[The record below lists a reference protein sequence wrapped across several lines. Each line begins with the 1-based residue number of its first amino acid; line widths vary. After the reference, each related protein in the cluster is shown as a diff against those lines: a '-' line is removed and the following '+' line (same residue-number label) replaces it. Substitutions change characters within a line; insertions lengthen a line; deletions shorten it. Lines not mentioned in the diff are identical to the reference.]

1 MTYGVD
7 VLWKDDDKQNKEKL
21 VPDDV
26 VDLSFKINCRQ
37 IPTTH
42 AYELAQA
49 IYKVLPWLEHEPE
62 IGIHQIHGATTGNGW
77 ERPPDGELMHL
88 SKRAKMHLR
97 VPKEKIEDARR
108 VSGETLDIAGYPVE
122 VGEAIVKLLNP
133 VQTIFSRYI
142 IGPQNTDED
151 QFIDW
156 MVAELE
162 QRDIHVRKMLC
173 GIGHTLSTP
182 EGKIETRSVM
192 IADLDKATSL
202 SLQEIGVGPGR
213 HLGCGIFLPHKGI
226 RAVGETEDKSHFT
239 GT

>member
-1 MTYGVD
+1 
-7 VLWKDDDKQNKEKL
+7 VLWEDEDKQNKED
-21 VPDDV
+21 VVSDDV
-26 VDLSFKINCRQ
+26 VDLSFRIRCKQ
-37 IPTTH
+37 IPTMH

-49 IYKVLPWLEHEPE
+49 MYKVLPWIESAPE

-97 VPKEKIEDARR
+97 VPKEKIEDAKQI
-108 VSGETLDIAGYPVE
+108 SGETLDIAGYTVE
-122 VGEAIVKLLNP
+122 VGEASVKLLNP

-142 IGPQNTDED
+142 IGPGELDED
-151 QFIDW
+151 QFVDW
-156 MVAELE
+156 LVDELKL
-162 QRDIHVRKMLC
+162 RDIHVRKMLC
-173 GIGHTLSTP
+173 GIEHTISTP
-182 EGKIETRSVM
+182 DGDIETRSVM

-202 SLQEIGVGPGR
+202 SLQETGVGPGR

>member
-1 MTYGVD
+1 M
-7 VLWKDDDKQNKEKL
+7 LWEDDDKQKQQDS

-26 VDLSFKINCRQ
+26 VDLSFRINCKQ

-49 IYKVLPWLEHEPE
+49 LYEILPWLQDEPE
-62 IGIHQIHGATTGNGW
+62 IGIHQIHGAATGNGW
-77 ERPPDGELMHL
+77 ERPPDGEVMHL

-97 VPKEKIEDARR
+97 VPREKIDDAKQL
-108 VSGETLDIAGYPVE
+108 SGETLDIAGYPVE
-122 VGEAIVKLLNP
+122 VGEASVKLLNP
-133 VQTIFSRYI
+133 IQTLFSRYI
-142 IGPQNTDED
+142 IGPQELDED
-151 QFIDW
+151 LFVEW
-156 MVAELE
+156 MADELK

-182 EGKIETRSVM
+182 LGEIETRSVM

-202 SLQEIGVGPGR
+202 SLQETGVGPGR
-213 HLGCGIFLPHKGI
+213 HFGCGIFLPHKGI
-226 RAVGETEDKSHFT
+226 RAVGETEDKSHYS

>member
-1 MTYGVD
+1 M
-7 VLWKDDDKQNKEKL
+7 LWEEEDKQAKAEI

-26 VDLSFKINCRQ
+26 VDLCFKINCRQ
-37 IPTTH
+37 IPTMH

-49 IYKVLPWLEHEPE
+49 IYRVLPWLEGEPE

-88 SKRAKMHLR
+88 SRRAKMHLR
-97 VPKEKIEDARR
+97 VPREKIEEAKQI
-108 VSGETLDIAGYPVE
+108 SGETLDIAGYPIE
-122 VGEAIVKLLNP
+122 VGDASVRLLNP
-133 VQTIFSRYI
+133 IQTIFSRYV
-142 IGPQNTDED
+142 IGPEGLDE
-151 QFIDW
+151 
-156 MVAELE
+156 ELFVQWVVGE
-162 QRDIHVRKMLC
+162 LKQRDIHVRKMLC
-173 GIGHTLSTP
+173 GIGHTIATP
-182 EGKIETRSVM
+182 DGDIETRSVM

-202 SLQEIGVGPGR
+202 SLQETGVGPGR

>member
-1 MTYGVD
+1 M
-7 VLWKDDDKQNKEKL
+7 LWEDEDKQNKEDI

-26 VDLSFKINCRQ
+26 VDLSFRIKCKQ
-37 IPTTH
+37 IPTMH

-49 IYKVLPWLEHEPE
+49 MYKVLPWIESAPE

-97 VPKEKIEDARR
+97 VPKEKIEDAKQI
-108 VSGETLDIAGYPVE
+108 SGETLDIAGYTVE
-122 VGEAIVKLLNP
+122 VGEASVKLLNP

-142 IGPQNTDED
+142 IGPGELDEE
-151 QFIDW
+151 QFVDW
-156 MVAELE
+156 LVDELKL
-162 QRDIHVRKMLC
+162 RDIHVRKMLC
-173 GIGHTLSTP
+173 GIGHTISTP
-182 EGKIETRSVM
+182 NGDIETRSVM

-202 SLQEIGVGPGR
+202 SLQETGVGPGR

-226 RAVGETEDKSHFT
+226 RAVGEAEDKSHFT

>member
-1 MTYGVD
+1 M
-7 VLWKDDDKQNKEKL
+7 LWEESDKQLKQDL

-26 VDLSFKINCRQ
+26 VDLSFKIRCKQ

-49 IYKVLPWLEHEPE
+49 LYKLLPWLEGEPE

-77 ERPPDGELMHL
+77 ERPADGELMHL
-88 SKRAKMHLR
+88 SRRAKMQLR
-97 VPKEKIEDARR
+97 VPKDKIEDAKQI
-108 VSGETLDIAGYPVE
+108 SGETLDVAGYSVD
-122 VGEAIVKLLNP
+122 VGEASVKLLNP

-142 IGPQNTDED
+142 IGPQQLDED
-151 QFIDW
+151 QFVEW
-156 MVAELE
+156 MATELK
-162 QRDIHVRKMLC
+162 QRDIHVRKLLC
-173 GIGHTLSTP
+173 GIGHRISTP
-182 EGKIETRSVM
+182 EGEIETRSVM

-202 SLQEIGVGPGR
+202 SLQETGVGPGR

>member
-1 MTYGVD
+1 M
-7 VLWKDDDKQNKEKL
+7 LWEDEDKQKKEDV

-26 VDLSFKINCRQ
+26 VDLSFRISCRQ

-49 IYKVLPWLEHEPE
+49 LYQVLPWLKNEPE

-97 VPKEKIEDARR
+97 VPREKIEDARQI
-108 VSGETLDIAGYPVE
+108 SGATLDIAGYPVE
-122 VGEAIVKLLNP
+122 VGEATVKLLSP
-133 VQTIFSRYI
+133 IQTLFSRYV
-142 IGPQNTDED
+142 IGPQDVNEE

-156 MVAELE
+156 MVDQLQ
-162 QRDIHVRKMLC
+162 QRDIQVRKMLC
-173 GIGHTLSTP
+173 GIGHVIATP
-182 EGKIETRSVM
+182 DGDIETRSVM
-192 IADLDKATSL
+192 IADLDKHTSL
-202 SLQEIGVGPGR
+202 SLQETGVGPGR
-213 HLGCGIFLPHKGI
+213 HLGCGIFLPHKGV

>member
-1 MTYGVD
+1 M
-7 VLWKDDDKQNKEKL
+7 LWEDEDKQNKEDV

-26 VDLSFKINCRQ
+26 VDLSFRIRCKQ
-37 IPTTH
+37 IPTMH

-49 IYKVLPWLEHEPE
+49 MYKVLPWIESAPE

-97 VPKEKIEDARR
+97 VPKEKIEDAKQI
-108 VSGETLDIAGYPVE
+108 SGETLDIAGYTVE
-122 VGEAIVKLLNP
+122 VGEASVKLLNP

-142 IGPQNTDED
+142 IGPGELDED
-151 QFIDW
+151 QFVDW
-156 MVAELE
+156 LVDELKL
-162 QRDIHVRKMLC
+162 RDIHVRKMLC
-173 GIGHTLSTP
+173 GIEHTISTP
-182 EGKIETRSVM
+182 DGDIETRSVM

-202 SLQEIGVGPGR
+202 SLQETGVGPGR

>member
-1 MTYGVD
+1 
-7 VLWKDDDKQNKEKL
+7 VLWEDDDKQNNEDI

-26 VDLSFKINCRQ
+26 VDLSFSIKCKQ
-37 IPTTH
+37 MPTTH

-49 IYKVLPWLEHEPE
+49 LYQVLPWLQDRPE

-88 SKRAKMHLR
+88 SRRAKMHLR
-97 VPKEKIEDARR
+97 VPKEKIEDAKQI
-108 VSGETLDIAGYPVE
+108 SGETLDIGGYTVE
-122 VGEAIVKLLNP
+122 VGEASVKLLNP
-133 VQTIFSRYI
+133 VQTIFSRYV
-142 IGPQNTDED
+142 IGPQELDEEE
-151 QFIDW
+151 FVDW

-162 QRDIHVRKMLC
+162 QREIRVRKMLC
-173 GIGHTLSTP
+173 GIEHSISTP
-182 EGKIETRSVM
+182 DGDIDTRSVM

-202 SLQEIGVGPGR
+202 SLQETGFGPGR

-226 RAVGETEDKSHFT
+226 RAVGESEDKSHFT

>member
-1 MTYGVD
+1 M
-7 VLWKDDDKQNKEKL
+7 LWEESDKQLKQDL

-26 VDLSFKINCRQ
+26 VDLSFKIRCKQ

-49 IYKVLPWLEHEPE
+49 LYKLLPWLEGEPE

-77 ERPPDGELMHL
+77 ERPADGELMHL
-88 SKRAKMHLR
+88 SRRAKMQLR
-97 VPKEKIEDARR
+97 VPKDKIEDAKQI
-108 VSGETLDIAGYPVE
+108 SGETLDVAGYSVE
-122 VGEAIVKLLNP
+122 VGEASVKLLNP

-142 IGPQNTDED
+142 IGPQQLDED
-151 QFIDW
+151 QFVEW
-156 MVAELE
+156 MATELK
-162 QRDIHVRKMLC
+162 QRDIHVRKLLC
-173 GIGHTLSTP
+173 GIGHRISTP
-182 EGKIETRSVM
+182 EGEIETRSVM

-202 SLQEIGVGPGR
+202 SLQETGVGPGR